1 MGVPAAANNPSTT
14 LNAQTQSQS
23 SSQSYA
29 NNNNRLSGG
38 VQVINNQDHGMR
50 VNELNHQQQQQQ
62 QQSISQMRS
71 SINEKRL
78 LVKLLKA
85 NNLTSKVA

>member
-1 MGVPAAANNPSTT
+1 MVGVPSATSPT
-14 LNAQTQSQS
+14 
-23 SSQSYA
+23 SSQSYGTSNTRPNQTA
-29 NNNNRLSGG
+29 NMM
-38 VQVINNQDHGMR
+38 NNQDHMR
-50 VNELNHQQQQQQ
+50 LSDQQQQQQLQQQQQ

-85 NNLTSKVA
+85 NNLTSKMAY